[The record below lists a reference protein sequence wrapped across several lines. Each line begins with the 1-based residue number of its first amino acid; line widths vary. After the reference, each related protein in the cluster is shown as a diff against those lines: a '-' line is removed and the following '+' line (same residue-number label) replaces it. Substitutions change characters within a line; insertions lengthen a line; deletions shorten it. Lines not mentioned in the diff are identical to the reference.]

1 MSEDEPTPLSPEGMA
16 RQFREY
22 AEQSQRIFHG
32 FLERQAAGEGVN
44 SFDAAAVARG
54 FWEWNT
60 KLMSDPATVAQ
71 AYSTYWTEM
80 TKLAQATALRMAGQE
95 AEPVASP
102 EPGDRRFKD
111 AAWDEDVVF
120 DHLKQSY
127 LISSR
132 FALSLVE
139 RTEGMDEHSRDLV
152 SFYTQRFIET
162 VSPSN
167 FAHSNPAAIRK
178 ARETG
183 GQSLVDG
190 FANLLRDLERGK
202 GQLKITMNEPD
213 AFEVGRDLAYTEGA
227 VIFENDL
234 IQLIQYTPTTEKVYT
249 RPLLIVPPWINKYY
263 ALDLT
268 AEKSLVKWLVD
279 QGYTVFLISWVN
291 PGPELSQKG
300 FDGYMFEGPLAALD
314 VVCEVTG
321 AKDVNVAGYC
331 IGGTLTATTLAYMAA
346 KGDKRIHAATLMA
359 CLTDFDD
366 AGEISVF
373 IDDDQL
379 ETLRRTV
386 EARGYHAGE
395 EMAAVFSMMRANDLI
410 WGYVVNNYLMA
421 GDNLPFDM
429 VFWFQD
435 ATRLPAKMI
444 YGYLNDYYNKNRL
457 VQPGALEF
465 GGEKLDLGKV
475 TTPVYFLATDEDHI
489 SPWASSYKGTQLLKG
504 TSDFVLAGSGHNAG
518 VVNPP
523 SKTKYGYRT
532 NTHLPDTADAWL
544 EGAEQHE
551 GSWWPH
557 WNAWLKKKSGRK
569 SASPRVPGAGAYPV
583 IEPAPGRYVKVR

>member
-1 MSEDEPTPLSPEGMA
+1 MSEQEPSAVDPQELA
-16 RQFREY
+16 RQFQAF
-22 AEQSQRIFHG
+22 AEQSQRIFQG
-32 FLERQAAGEGVN
+32 FLERQAAGEGIN
-44 SFDAAAVARG
+44 SFDPSAVARS
-54 FWEWNT
+54 FWEWNA
-60 KLMSDPATVAQ
+60 KLMSDPGGVAE
-71 AYSTYWTEM
+71 AYSAYWTDM
-80 TKLAQATALRMAGQE
+80 SKLMQASAKRLAGQE
-95 AEPVASP
+95 AEPVVTP
-102 EPGDRRFKD
+102 ERGDRRFKD
-111 AAWDEDVVF
+111 AAWDEEVVF

-127 LISSR
+127 LISSQ
-132 FALSLVE
+132 FAQSLVDRADGLE
-139 RTEGMDEHSRDLV
+139 KHTRDLV
-152 SFYTQRFIET
+152 GFYTQRFIET
-162 VSPSN
+162 ISPSN

-183 GQSLVDG
+183 GQSLIDG

-213 AFEVGRDLAYTEGA
+213 AFELGKDLATTEGA
-227 VIFENDL
+227 VVFQNDL
-234 IQLIQYTPTTEKVYT
+234 IQLIQYAPTTEKVYA

-279 QGYTVFLISWVN
+279 QGYSVFLISWVN
-291 PGPELSQKG
+291 PGPELAQKG
-300 FDGYMFEGPLAALD
+300 FDDYMFEGPLAALD
-314 VVCEVTG
+314 VVCDITG
-321 AKDVNVAGYC
+321 VKDVNIAGYC

-346 KGDKRIHAATLMA
+346 EGDTRLHSATLIA
-359 CLTDFDD
+359 CLTDFED
-366 AGEISVF
+366 AGELSVF

-379 ETLRRTV
+379 ATLKRTV
-386 EARGYHAGE
+386 DARGYHSGE

-444 YGYLNDYYNKNRL
+444 YGYLNDYYNKNML
-457 VQPGALEF
+457 VQPGALQF

-475 TTPVYFLATDEDHI
+475 ATPVYFLATDEDHI

-504 TSDFVLAGSGHNAG
+504 TTDFVLAGSGHNAG

-523 SKTKYGYRT
+523 TKTKYGYRT
-532 NTHLPDTADAWL
+532 NSELPDTAEGWL
-544 EGAEQHE
+544 SGGESHE

-569 SASPRVPGAGAYPV
+569 STAPRVPGEGGHPI
-583 IEPAPGRYVKVR
+583 IEPAPGSYVKVR